1 MPTVKFTSAL
11 SRFFP
16 DLGELEL
23 EATTVADVLIQVDK
37 KFPGIKNY
45 IVDEHG
51 ALRKHVNIFVNED
64 LIYDKIKLSDK
75 VDSSTT
81 VYFMQALSGG

>member
-16 DLGELEL
+16 TLKELSVEANSVKEIL
-23 EATTVADVLIQVDK
+23 EKVEQEY
-37 KFPGIKNY
+37 PGIKNY

-51 ALRKHVNIFVNED
+51 ALRKHVNIFINED
-64 LIYDKIKLSDK
+64 LILDKINLSD
-75 VDSSTT
+75 SIEENTA